1 MRKRKVAII
10 GSGNIGTDLMIKILR
25 HGQHLEMAVMVGI
38 DPQSDG
44 LARARRLGVAT
55 THEGVGGLMQMA
67 EFADI
72 DFVFDATSA
81 GAHIK
86 NDAALREAKPG
97 IRVIDLTP
105 AAIGP
110 YCVPVVN
117 LADNLHQG
125 NVNMVTCG
133 GQATIPMIAAV
144 SRVAKVHYAEIV
156 ASIASQS
163 AGPGTRANIDEFT
176 ETTSQ
181 AIEKVGGAGKGKA
194 IIVLNPA
201 EPPLMMR
208 DTVYILSEL
217 ASQEAIA
224 ASIAEMAAAVQAY
237 VPGYRLKQQVQ
248 FEVIPEEQA
257 GQPARRRLFF
267 RPENRGVPRSGRG
280 GALSASVRGQPRYYD
295 LGGAGDGGANG
306 RGNAQR
312 GGSDSMN
319 GKKLYISDVTLRDGM
334 HAIRHQYSLAQV
346 QQIASAL
353 DKAGVD
359 SIEVAHGDG
368 LQGSSFNYGFGAHS
382 DIAWIEAAADVVSQA
397 KIATLLLPGI
407 GTLHDLK
414 AAYQAGAR
422 VVRVATHCSE
432 ADVAAQHIAFARELG
447 MDTVG
452 FLMMSHMISPQ
463 ALAQQALK
471 MESYGATCIYVVD
484 SGGAMNM
491 NDIRDR
497 FRALKAVLKPETATG
512 MHAHHNLSLGVANS
526 IVAVEEGCDRIDAS
540 LAGMG
545 AGAGNAPLEVFIAAA
560 DKLGWQHGTDL
571 YALMNAADELV
582 RPLQDRPVRVDRE
595 TLALGY
601 AGVYSSF
608 LRHSEAAAKRYGLS
622 AVDILVELGK
632 RRMVGGQEDMIV
644 DVALDLLNRNK

>member
-1 MRKRKVAII
+1 MSKRKVAII

-44 LARARRLGVAT
+44 LARARRMGVAT
-55 THEGVGGLMQMA
+55 THEGVIGLMNMP

-72 DFVFDATSA
+72 DIVFDATSA
-81 GAHIK
+81 GAHVK
-86 NDAALREAKPG
+86 NDAALREAKPD
-97 IRVIDLTP
+97 IRLIDLTP

-117 LADNLHQG
+117 LEENVDQL

-133 GQATIPMIAAV
+133 GQATIPMVAAV
-144 SRVAKVHYAEIV
+144 SRVARVHYAEII
-156 ASIASQS
+156 ASIASKS

-176 ETTSQ
+176 ETTSR
-181 AIEKVGGAGKGKA
+181 AIEVVGGAAKGKA

-208 DTVYILSEL
+208 DTVYVLSDE
-217 ASQEAIA
+217 ASQDDIE
-224 ASIAEMAAAVQAY
+224 ASINEMAEAVQAY
-237 VPGYRLKQQVQ
+237 VPGYRLKQRVQ
-248 FEVIPEEQA
+248 FEVIPQDNRLICRRGAVLRAENSGLA
-257 GQPARRRLFF
+257 GSRRR
-267 RPENRGVPRSGRG
+267 S
-280 GALSASVRGQPRYYD
+280 ALSACLCGQPRHYD
-295 LGGAGDGGANG
+295 FQCAGDSGKNGPVTGAQG
-306 RGNAQR
+306 RRSG
-312 GGSDSMN
+312 MN

-334 HAIRHQYSLAQV
+334 HAIRHQYSLENV
-346 QQIASAL
+346 RQIAKAL
-353 DKAGVD
+353 DDARVD

-382 DIAWIEAAADVVSQA
+382 DLEWIEAAADVVKHA

-407 GTLHDLK
+407 GTIHDLK
-414 AAYQAGAR
+414 NAWQAGAR
-422 VVRVATHCSE
+422 VVRVATHCTE
-432 ADVAAQHIAFARELG
+432 ADVSAQHIQYARELG

-452 FLMMSHMISPQ
+452 FLMMSHMTTPENLAKQ
-463 ALAQQALK
+463 AKL
-471 MESYGATCIYVVD
+471 MEGYGATCIYVVD

-491 NDIRDR
+491 SDIRDR
-497 FRALKAVLKPETATG
+497 FRALKAELKPETQTG

-526 IVAVEEGCDRIDAS
+526 IAAVEEGCDRIDAS

-571 YALMNAADELV
+571 YALMDAADDLV

-608 LRHSEAAAKRYGLS
+608 LRHCETAAARYGLS

-644 DVALDLLNRNK
+644 DVALDLRNNK